1 MTMATTQA
9 HAPVSTIR
17 ASTQRP
23 HCPSRTHS
31 LHFAS
36 KPSNFA
42 KFAKTS
48 FSFEPS
54 KIRPIT
60 TPRATPSS
68 SPPTTFHGQCYVL
81 GDNIDTDQIIP
92 AEHLT
97 LVPSKPDEYK
107 KLGSF
112 SFSGLPSSLYPI
124 PFIQPGTDST
134 QYAIIIAGANFG
146 CGSSREHA
154 PVALGA
160 AGVRAVVAESYAR
173 IFFRNSVAT
182 GEVYPLELEQ
192 EGVNKQCTTGDI
204 VTVDLERNVFINHTK
219 GKEFVLKPIG
229 DAGPV
234 IDAGGIFAY
243 ARKTGMIS
251 SVV

>member
-1 MTMATTQA
+1 MATTLSSIQ
-9 HAPVSTIR
+9 APVSTIC
-17 ASTQRP
+17 ASSQRP
-23 HCPSRTHS
+23 HCPTGTQS
-31 LHFAS
+31 LLFVS
-36 KPSNFA
+36 KPSNYTI
-42 KFAKTS
+42 FAKTS
-48 FSFEPS
+48 YSFKPS

-60 TPRATPSS
+60 APRATPSS

-112 SFSGLPSSLYPI
+112 AFSGLPTSLYPI

-134 QYAIIIAGANFG
+134 QYPIIIAGANFG

-182 GEVYPLELEQ
+182 GEVYPIELEH

>member
-1 MTMATTQA
+1 MAATQT
-9 HAPVSTIR
+9 PVPLFAVRS
-17 ASTQRP
+17 SSQVF
-23 HCPSRTHS
+23 HCPARTHP

-36 KPSNFA
+36 NSS
-42 KFAKTS
+42 KFAKAS
-48 FSFEPS
+48 LSLRQS
-54 KIRPIT
+54 RIKNLT
-60 TPRATPSS
+60 TPRATPSSS

-97 LVPSKPDEYK
+97 LVPSNPNEYR

-112 SFSGLPSSLYPI
+112 SFSGLPTSLYPI

-134 QYAIIIAGANFG
+134 QYPIIIAGANFG

-173 IFFRNSVAT
+173 IS
-182 GEVYPLELEQ
+182 LEILLQ
-192 EGVNKQCTTGDI
+192 P
-204 VTVDLERNVFINHTK
+204 ERFIQ
-219 GKEFVLKPIG
+219 
-229 DAGPV
+229 
-234 IDAGGIFAY
+234 
-243 ARKTGMIS
+243 S
-251 SVV
+251 SWNRRG